1 MKAALPIAETVVG
14 ITGAPPGVGLGL
26 NVLDKFVQAKGPIT
40 VDSKSFVEQSQKIG
54 SALSAALRSALPVI
68 EQKAPTLASIV
79 SSIPDNIMEVEALLP
94 QDGQGPAKQAHV
106 AAQFK
111 ADLAMGLVQELL
123 ATLNPPMKVNY
134 DEALLLDAIDKF
146 AAAYN
151 ALANL
156 KGSIKLGP
164 VA

>member
-1 MKAALPIAETVVG
+1 
-14 ITGAPPGVGLGL
+14 
-26 NVLDKFVQAKGPIT
+26 
-40 VDSKSFVEQSQKIG
+40 
-54 SALSAALRSALPVI
+54 
-68 EQKAPTLASIV
+68 
-79 SSIPDNIMEVEALLP
+79 
-94 QDGQGPAKQAHV
+94 
-106 AAQFK
+106 
-111 ADLAMGLVQELL
+111 MGLVQELL